1 VLNAVVNDGKLPEDW
16 RRSWMVNV
24 HKGTGDAL
32 TCGSYRGIK
41 PVGACNEILEKGIE
55 ESLLGAEIFGC
66 R

>member
-1 VLNAVVNDGKLPEDW
+1 MCNAVVNDGKLPEDW
-16 RRSWMVNV
+16 SRSWMVNV

-32 TCGSYRGIK
+32 LMQGIK
-41 PVGACNEILEKGIE
+41 PVGACNEISERGIE